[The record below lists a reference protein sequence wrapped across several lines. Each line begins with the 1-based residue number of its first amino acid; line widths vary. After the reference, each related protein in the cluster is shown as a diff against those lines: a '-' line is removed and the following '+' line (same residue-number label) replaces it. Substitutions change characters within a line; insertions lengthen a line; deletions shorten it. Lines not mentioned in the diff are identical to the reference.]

1 LKKAVPTL
9 VLVLVCGI
17 FTALLVIAHN
27 LTYKD
32 DTGVITDDIMQSL
45 AEIYGDGADFTTSE
59 VLNEDNGITMIMQ
72 NENAEKAYLMTVNGY
87 NKGGIVLI
95 VGLGTDG
102 TVRGLSVVSL
112 SETPGLGTKVDDSV
126 FLEQFS
132 GFSHSDIKG
141 ETVDETADFPIR
153 WGSAEEIDT
162 LKASETEIADGFA
175 LDAVTGATLSSNGV
189 LRAVE
194 RAVSHNSGEAEI
206 GGVS

>member
-1 LKKAVPTL
+1 MKKAIPTI

-17 FTALLVIAHN
+17 FTALLVIAHD

-32 DTGVITDDIMQSL
+32 DTGVITDEIMQSL

-59 VLNEDNGITMIMQ
+59 VLNEDNGITMVMQ
-72 NENAEKAYLMTVNGY
+72 NANAEKAYLMTVNGY
-87 NKGGIVLI
+87 NKGGIVVV

-102 TVRGLSVVSL
+102 AVLGLSVVSL

-126 FLEQFS
+126 FLEQFG
-132 GFSHSDIKG
+132 GFSAADIKG
-141 ETVDETADFPIR
+141 ETVDETADLPIR
-153 WGSAEEIDT
+153 FGSAAEIDS
-162 LKASETEIADGFA
+162 LKSQETEISDGFT

-194 RAVSHNSGEAEI
+194 RAVSHHNAAGN